1 MKTLKLLIFLILAVA
16 LLTVIIVFEIC
27 DIPVGSSLAGIALGF
42 ALPALWLSIQDL
54 TDTTDWKKSQ
64 RKLMRGGF
72 IKKDTIV
79 RISFAYLYRIKI
91 GNKYLLVRNAR
102 GTEKYQPVGGV
113 YKLFDNEKLCLKN
126 LFHVIDDDKIS
137 IDESSRNDYRLRL
150 SNQYLRRFVKR
161 FDAKASRERIFDL
174 SREFKE
180 ELVEPGILPWK
191 QIQYRVCG
199 RYITPLEYG
208 KHFQI
213 YELLIADIIELIP
226 TKEQETDLLNLM
238 KSQSDSYIFSTSEEI
253 KALGISTQNGK
264 LSETIADHSEKILQ
278 ESESLLTRIP
288 ETGELYT
295 VDL

>member
-1 MKTLKLLIFLILAVA
+1 
-16 LLTVIIVFEIC
+16 
-27 DIPVGSSLAGIALGF
+27 
-42 ALPALWLSIQDL
+42 
-54 TDTTDWKKSQ
+54 
-64 RKLMRGGF
+64 MRGGF